1 VSEGIAVD
9 QPGRAVVAGF
19 TCSDDFPTRNPLQP
33 ALAGGTD
40 DFVAQFAAD
49 GMTLRYSTY
58 GGGSAAFRKNE
69 QGPPCSGLERR
80 PQGRP
85 PAALYKDAMQADDMH
100 SSSLWVEALRK
111 PSPHSAEA
119 LRVSLLL
126 PILTNGYY
134 VV

>member
-1 VSEGIAVD
+1 M
-9 QPGRAVVAGF
+9 AGY
-19 TCSDDFPTRNPLQP
+19 TDSSDFPTSNALQP
-33 ALAGGTD
+33 TLAGGAD
-40 DFVAQFAAD
+40 DFAAQFAAD

-58 GGGSAAFRKNE
+58 GDGRAAFRKNE
-69 QGPPCSGLERR
+69 QGPAQGLNGARK
-80 PQGRP
+80 GRP
-85 PAALYKDAMQADDMH
+85 PAALYKDAMQADDMD

-111 PSPHSAEA
+111 PNPRCAEV